1 MKKWFKIILAIILG
15 LFALGCITGGF
26 AIGETGMWITGI
38 IIALIA
44 VKVSGLLP
52 SDKRKAE
59 AKTQAKAEEK
69 ERLEKLGFLG
79 TATLTH
85 EAGLPIAEN
94 ILCKIDYFKDKIVI
108 EGSGTIFN
116 LSTDKIM
123 DISIKTDTEI
133 ETFYN
138 SSIGGAVAGAFVLG
152 PLGAMIGGRRKKKE
166 VKKTEN
172 FLVITYDKDDEVN
185 FIVFNAKTD
194 PFKANKL
201 VKIFRESGI
210 KSQKTI
216 EL

>member
-1 MKKWFKIILAIILG
+1 MKKVFKTILSVILIILG
-15 LFALGCITGGF
+15 VLFIISGI
-26 AIGETGMWITGI
+26 AINEPVIWVPGI
-38 IIALIA
+38 IIVLTAIKA
-44 VKVSGLLP
+44 SGRLP
-52 SDKRKAE
+52 SDKRKE
-59 AKTQAKAEEK
+59 EEK
-69 ERLEKLGFLG
+69 LKEKQKLEEMGYL
-79 TATLTH
+79 TSANLTH

-166 VKKTEN
+166 VKKTES

-185 FIVFNAKTD
+185 FIVFNTKTD

-201 VKIFRESGI
+201 VKFFRESGI

>member
-1 MKKWFKIILAIILG
+1 MKKVFKTILSVILIILG
-15 LFALGCITGGF
+15 VLFIISGI
-26 AIGETGMWITGI
+26 AINEPVIWVPGI
-38 IIALIA
+38 IIVLTAIKA
-44 VKVSGLLP
+44 SGRLP
-52 SDKRKAE
+52 SDKRKE
-59 AKTQAKAEEK
+59 EEK
-69 ERLEKLGFLG
+69 LKEKQKLEEMGYL
-79 TATLTH
+79 TSANLTH

-194 PFKANKL
+194 PLKANKI

>member
-1 MKKWFKIILAIILG
+1 MKKVFKTILSVILIILG
-15 LFALGCITGGF
+15 VLFIISGI
-26 AIGETGMWITGI
+26 AINEPVIWVPGI
-38 IIALIA
+38 IIVLTAIKA
-44 VKVSGLLP
+44 SGRLP
-52 SDKRKAE
+52 SDKRKE
-59 AKTQAKAEEK
+59 EEK
-69 ERLEKLGFLG
+69 LKEKQKLEEMGYL
-79 TATLTH
+79 TSANLTH

-185 FIVFNAKTD
+185 FIVFNAKID

-216 EL
+216 DL